1 MWGNALHKYVHDKLD
16 DVIDMELGMTYSYT
30 RRYDRGAYLGS
41 HVDRPSCEISATLC
55 LSYQT
60 DDNTPWTLY
69 GSETIRITF
78 LFLTKELRTRVK
90 I

>member
-1 MWGNALHKYVHDKLD
+1 MGNNALHKYVHDKLD

-60 DDNTPWTLY
+60 DDNTPWTY
-69 GSETIRITF
+69 MGQKRSEL
-78 LFLTKELRTRVK
+78 LFCRCRKN
-90 I
+90 